1 MTFRAVILDF
11 DGLILDTE
19 SPILDSWQ
27 REYRDHGCELG
38 MEHWQHALGTM
49 GGFDPF
55 GHLLTLTGKTL
66 DREETVKRVNERNWA
81 ECERLD
87 LLPGVKDR
95 LHEARALGLGT
106 AVASSSTAEWV
117 ERWLGRHAIRHLFD
131 VRCTREDVA
140 RVKPAPDLFLL
151 AAERLGVPPET
162 CVVFEDS
169 PNGIRAAKAAGMR
182 SVAVPNALTTQL
194 VLPEPDLVVA
204 SLAERKLAEILAVF
218 AV

>member
-1 MTFRAVILDF
+1 MTFRAIIFDF

-19 SPILDSWQ
+19 SPILESWQ
-27 REYRDHGCELG
+27 REYRDHGVELL
-38 MEHWQHALGTM
+38 MEQWQHALGTM

-55 GHLLTLTGKTL
+55 GHLVLLTGKTL

-95 LHEARALGLGT
+95 LEEARALGLGT
-106 AVASSSTAEWV
+106 AVASSSTVEWV
-117 ERWLGRHAIRHLFD
+117 ERWLGRHCIRNLFD
-131 VRCTREDVA
+131 VRCTREDVP

-151 AAERLGVPPET
+151 AAERLGVPPAA

-182 SVAVPNALTTQL
+182 AVAVPNALTTQL
-194 VLPEPDLVVA
+194 VLPDPDLVVG
-204 SLAERKLAEILAVF
+204 SLAERTLQEIF
-218 AV
+218 AALP